1 MYLGIDIGSVAA
13 KVVVLDN
20 DLKIVESHYVRTHG
34 QPFETILSILKN
46 LSHNLEEIKCIATTG
61 TGGKTLASIVDAVF
75 TNEIVAQATGTG
87 RFHPDIKTIIEIGGE
102 DAKIIRIHTSSKGN
116 VRIIDFATNTACAAG
131 TGSFLDQ
138 QASRLGIAIEN
149 IGKESLKSTHPATV
163 AARCSVFAK
172 TDMIH
177 LQQVGTSIS
186 DIIAG
191 LCFAMA
197 RNFKSNIAKGIA
209 LEKPIAF
216 QGGVAAN
223 QGMVKAFKETLE
235 ISEKDIIVPQHFAL
249 MGAIGAVLAVVSS
262 PAVKPKKNITDRQTL
277 NDSEKKDFK
286 HTINKLEKYLAE
298 RKLDLKILSPLQS
311 DGYQIQTEPLRL
323 ADGNDKIEAYLG
335 VDVGSIST
343 NVVVI
348 DKDNN
353 VLARRYLMTA
363 GRPIEAVRQG
373 LLEVGHDIAD
383 KVIIKGSGSTG
394 SGRYLTGEFF
404 GADVIRNEIT
414 SHARASAAV
423 DPKVDTIFEIGGQ
436 DSKYIS
442 LKDGVVIDFTM
453 NKVCAAGT
461 GSFLEEQA
469 EKLAVK
475 IDQEFAQGAF
485 GSKTPCSLGERCT
498 VFMESQLN
506 YYKQLG
512 VLKNDLLAGLSF
524 SIVDNYL
531 NKVVEKRRI
540 GERIFFQGGV
550 AFNRA
555 VKSAFEQVVG
565 KKIIVPPHHDILG
578 AIGVAIL
585 AKEEKQLSKYNSRF
599 KGFDLRHINY
609 ESSAF
614 ECTDCPNN
622 CEIHKIKFTKVQ
634 KTNIEPLPPK
644 TDARLTEN
652 ATGQTPQ
659 ADKEK
664 TASES
669 SGTTELFYGSRCG
682 KYDNTQEEESRL
694 GESTKLKTPNLFK
707 ERQKMLLAS
716 IETTKGRTSARLIGQ
731 VARVGIPR
739 VSVFYDLY
747 PLWNAFF
754 SELGCEVVLSDATNR
769 SIIKKGVE
777 HVVAEPCFPIKTA
790 HGHIINLLT
799 KNIDY
804 LFLPF
809 QVNMPPLTGH
819 FERSYNCPYIQALPD
834 TTKSAIDYAKYKVKI
849 IRPVFHM
856 DRGKKEIEKTLRQI
870 AKSLSIPG
878 ITNKQLE
885 RSIEIAFETQQ
896 RFDDW
901 QTNHG
906 KEILDQH
913 VLSKDSQPA
922 VVLVSRSYN
931 SYDTGLNLNLVEKL
945 KKLGLL
951 VIPMDFLPLNL
962 IGEETGKDY
971 PYMYWR
977 SGQKILA
984 AANYIAKQKNLFAIY
999 LTNFNCGPDSYI
1011 TKFFEKEMHGKPYL
1025 SLEIDEHSA
1034 DVGMLTRCEAFID
1047 TIKNARTTAYTNK
1060 EMTSTVSFSSLS
1072 RDEKTLYIPYMDD
1085 HSYIVSAALR
1095 ATGIESEPLEP
1106 SDEQSLIIGRKHT
1119 SGRECFPSII
1129 TTGDI
1134 LKKSYSPDFKAERSA
1149 FFMPSAKGPCR
1160 FGQYNKLHRMVLDEI
1175 GLTDVALIT
1184 FDQTSGFH
1192 KDMAVLGSNKFK
1204 INVWHGLVLMDLIQ
1218 KLSRETRPYE
1228 IAKGETDDVFK
1239 KTFKEL
1245 ESFIAD
1251 GHSAGGG
1258 SASGTG
1264 APRRAFFRKNIDDL
1278 TKDIVK
1284 QFDAIKTDRT
1294 IPKPKIGIIGEI
1306 YVRSNPFTNN
1316 HIINSLEKLGAEVS
1330 LPPFEEWLD
1339 YIDYLREEDYLL
1351 KKDYLSYLKQK
1362 ITLIFQEREANR
1374 IRKFFKGKIRN
1385 FYKESPTSE
1394 TIKYGTTYIEPALR
1408 GEVIL
1413 SMGRAV
1419 EYVHHGFNGIVN
1431 IIPFGCMPGTIVTA
1445 LLKRFKNDHPVPV
1458 FTLTV
1463 DGTKNPGEEMRIEAF
1478 VRQCQE
1484 NMSSG
1489 AK

>member
-1 MYLGIDIGSVAA
+1 MYLGIDVGSVAA
-13 KVVVLDN
+13 KVIVLN
-20 DLKIVESHYVRTHG
+20 KNLEIVESHYVRTHG
-34 QPFETILSILKN
+34 QPFETVLAILKK

-61 TGGKTLASIVDAVF
+61 TGGKTLASIIDAVF
-75 TNEIVAQATGTG
+75 TNEIIAQATGTG
-87 RFHPDIKTIIEIGGE
+87 KFHPDVKTIIEIGGE

-116 VRIIDFATNTACAAG
+116 VRITDFATNTACAAG

-149 IGKESLKSTHPATV
+149 MGKESLKSGHPATV

-197 RNFKSNIAKGIA
+197 RNFKSNIAKGIV
-209 LEKPIAF
+209 LEKPIAL

-223 QGMVKAFKETLE
+223 QGMVRAFKETLG
-235 ISEKDIIVPQHFAL
+235 ISDKDIIVPDHFAL
-249 MGAIGAVLAVVSS
+249 MGAIGAVLALKTPEKKEFKNVVS
-262 PAVKPKKNITDRQTL
+262 
-277 NDSEKKDFK
+277 
-286 HTINKLEKYLAE
+286 KLEKYLAE
-298 RKLDLKILSPLQS
+298 RKLDLKTLSPLQS
-311 DGYQIQTEPLRL
+311 DNYQIQTEPYQLNNT
-323 ADGNDKIEAYLG
+323 AEKVEAYLG

-373 LLEVGHDIAD
+373 LLEVGQDLSRLGGI
-383 KVIIKGSGSTG
+383 IIKGAGSTG

-475 IDQEFAQGAF
+475 IDQEFAQRAF
-485 GSKTPCSLGERCT
+485 CSKTPCSLGERCT

-512 VLKNDLLAGLSF
+512 VLKDDLMAGLSF
-524 SIVDNYL
+524 SIVENYL

-555 VKSAFEQVVG
+555 VKSAFELIVG

-585 AKEEKQLSKYNSRF
+585 AKEEKQISNYNSRF
-599 KGFDLRHINY
+599 KGFDLRHIKY
-609 ESSAF
+609 ESSSF

-622 CEIHKIKFTKVQ
+622 CEIHQVNFTKVQ
-634 KTNIEPLPPK
+634 GLKSSSVQKVTIEPL
-644 TDARLTEN
+644 N
-652 ATGQTPQ
+652 
-659 ADKEK
+659 
-664 TASES
+664 

-694 GESTKLKTPNLFK
+694 EKSTKLKIPNLFK
-707 ERQKMLLAS
+707 ERQKMLLAPHITYDPVQQNS
-716 IETTKGRTSARLIGQ
+716 KLCAG
-731 VARVGIPR
+731 RVGIPR

-754 SELGCEVVLSDATNR
+754 STLGFEVVLSDATNR

-777 HVVAEPCFPIKTA
+777 NVVAEPCFPIKTA

-799 KNIDY
+799 KDIDY

-849 IRPVFHM
+849 IRPVFYM
-856 DRGKKEIEKTLRQI
+856 DRGRKEIEKTLREMAQEI
-870 AKSLSIPG
+870 LRNANGESKSKIRNP
-878 ITNKQLE
+878 KFA
-885 RSIEIAFETQQ
+885 IEKAFETQQ
-896 RFDDW
+896 KFDDW
-901 QTNHG
+901 QTKHG
-906 KEILDQH
+906 KEILDQYI
-913 VLSKDSQPA
+913 LSNDSQPA

-951 VIPMDFLPLNL
+951 VIPMDFLPLNA

-984 AANYIAKQKNLFAIY
+984 
-999 LTNFNCGPDSYI
+999 
-1011 TKFFEKEMHGKPYL
+1011 
-1025 SLEIDEHSA
+1025 
-1034 DVGMLTRCEAFID
+1034 
-1047 TIKNARTTAYTNK
+1047 
-1060 EMTSTVSFSSLS
+1060 
-1072 RDEKTLYIPYMDD
+1072 
-1085 HSYIVSAALR
+1085 
-1095 ATGIESEPLEP
+1095 
-1106 SDEQSLIIGRKHT
+1106 
-1119 SGRECFPSII
+1119 
-1129 TTGDI
+1129 
-1134 LKKSYSPDFKAERSA
+1134 
-1149 FFMPSAKGPCR
+1149 
-1160 FGQYNKLHRMVLDEI
+1160 
-1175 GLTDVALIT
+1175 
-1184 FDQTSGFH
+1184 
-1192 KDMAVLGSNKFK
+1192 
-1204 INVWHGLVLMDLIQ
+1204 
-1218 KLSRETRPYE
+1218 
-1228 IAKGETDDVFK
+1228 
-1239 KTFKEL
+1239 
-1245 ESFIAD
+1245 
-1251 GHSAGGG
+1251 
-1258 SASGTG
+1258 
-1264 APRRAFFRKNIDDL
+1264 
-1278 TKDIVK
+1278 
-1284 QFDAIKTDRT
+1284 
-1294 IPKPKIGIIGEI
+1294 
-1306 YVRSNPFTNN
+1306 
-1316 HIINSLEKLGAEVS
+1316 
-1330 LPPFEEWLD
+1330 
-1339 YIDYLREEDYLL
+1339 
-1351 KKDYLSYLKQK
+1351 
-1362 ITLIFQEREANR
+1362 
-1374 IRKFFKGKIRN
+1374 
-1385 FYKESPTSE
+1385 
-1394 TIKYGTTYIEPALR
+1394 
-1408 GEVIL
+1408 
-1413 SMGRAV
+1413 
-1419 EYVHHGFNGIVN
+1419 
-1431 IIPFGCMPGTIVTA
+1431 
-1445 LLKRFKNDHPVPV
+1445 
-1458 FTLTV
+1458 
-1463 DGTKNPGEEMRIEAF
+1463 
-1478 VRQCQE
+1478 
-1484 NMSSG
+1484 
-1489 AK
+1489 